1 MGPNPLRD
9 HLWIIFKKGRQT
21 IRNLRTF
28 PSKFKDVECREAT
41 LFCCA
46 LGWGLLSP
54 KYPPS
59 HLCPKNVQINSTYL
73 DLWDNIVSNLSQ
85 LATNYTKNG
94 NLSFLLQTTYEPL
107 DCNVE
112 IDGVTECSFS
122 VQSIIVDC
130 IFNFHHQ
137 SIKIL

>member
-21 IRNLRTF
+21 IRNSRTF

-46 LGWGLLSP
+46 LGWSLLSP
-54 KYPPS
+54 KYPPPICAQKMCKS
-59 HLCPKNVQINSTYL
+59 TQIVWLFETIL
-73 DLWDNIVSNLSQ
+73 FQMSQ

-122 VQSIIVDC
+122 VQPIIVDC